1 MIPSRSTVLKDDTTA
16 DTTDDRTTVP
26 RRARRMSA
34 VAAAGALLAAAMTA
48 PAAAT
53 PVTAPSAAPATA
65 PATPSAT
72 PSATTSAAS
81 GSPLDHGALRQSLDA
96 VHEAG
101 MYGIYSA
108 VRDGV
113 HGWKGA
119 SGVADVRTRRP
130 VRPDM
135 RHRVGSITK
144 TFTAVA
150 VLQQVERGAVE
161 LDAPVNRYLPGLL
174 PGARGDKVTVRMLL
188 NHTSH
193 IADYIAG
200 AFPSLVQGSAASLD
214 EHRFRT
220 LRPRELAELG
230 LAAPPTGEPGA
241 TPGSYSNT
249 NYIIAGM
256 LLEKV
261 TGTPAER
268 HITRH
273 VIDRAG
279 LRHTSFPRTPRISG
293 PHSKAY
299 ESMYG
304 LIDPPRDY
312 SVYDMSWGGTAGALV
327 STMDDLNRFY
337 RALLRG
343 RLLGPA
349 QLAEMQQTVP
359 VGVGG
364 FAIDYGLGLY
374 ALDLPCGRFWGHDGG
389 VWGMGTQSLASADG
403 GRQLSFGFNLMKYQ
417 RVDEDGRLEPHPA
430 DAAMGNHLL
439 AGLCGPG
446 AARTAQAPVTPL
458 PADRMLS
465 IKR

>member
-1 MIPSRSTVLKDDTTA
+1 MIPTRSTVRKDDR
-16 DTTDDRTTVP
+16 TDDRTT
-26 RRARRMSA
+26 ARRRGRRMLA
-34 VAAAGALLAAAMTA
+34 ATAAGAMLATAATAA
-48 PAAAT
+48 PAAAVT
-53 PVTAPSAAPATA
+53 PVTGPSATPSAAPAT
-65 PATPSAT
+65 PSA
-72 PSATTSAAS
+72 AD
-81 GSPLDHGALRQSLDA
+81 GSPLDRGALRQSLDA

-108 VRDGV
+108 VRDGG

-119 SGVADVRTRRP
+119 SGVADVETRRP

-174 PGARGDKVTVRMLL
+174 PGERGGKVTVRMLL

-200 AFPSLVQGSAASLD
+200 AFPSLVQGSPASLD

-220 LRPRELAELG
+220 LQPRELVELG

-256 LLEKV
+256 LLAKV

-268 HITRH
+268 YITRH

-279 LRHTSFPRTPRISG
+279 LRDTSFPRGPRIPG

-299 ESMYG
+299 ESLYG

-343 RLLGPA
+343 RLVGAA
-349 QLAEMQQTVP
+349 QLAEMQKTVP

-389 VWGMGTQSLASADG
+389 VWGMGTQSLTGPDG
-403 GRQLSFGFNLMKYQ
+403 RRQLSFGFNLMKYQ
-417 RVDEDGRLEPHPA
+417 RVNEDGRLEPHPI
-430 DAAMGNHLL
+430 DGAMVSHLL
-439 AGLCGPG
+439 AGLCGTD